1 MARIKKYGLT
11 YAQPLS
17 AYATFIKD
25 TAPNSQ
31 YFRITEFKETFTGGK
46 NGFLIEGCEHLS
58 QATEVQIQVLDVAGN
73 ALYVE
78 VGNGIPEYYEGTSK
92 IISVYVYED
101 TPAGPA
107 TITILGQLKTYLD
120 EGGVVRDIPDEWK
133 NNYNIKWQKSFNIN
147 TLLRNEDKVR
157 FYRRPKVDITEIVK
171 PIFSAGFSNVT
182 NTGLVSGTPVSPR
195 TGEYLS
201 DYKQPTSYRLKT
213 TNSAFTGSMEGNLIN
228 VTSLAYSPVISE
240 VINKNEIIVTQPYVD
255 SFGVVLPFTDRA
267 YTSTFSYIEGASNI
281 ASALTGSFAK
291 IKLTDLTAFVGDV
304 ARVRIF
310 RKSQSDV
317 TDYQFVQEVVLET
330 NELLLDLE
338 TTNKNQETYGI
349 FTQDVIND
357 YWVASSGLTTTFN
370 QNYLFN
376 SVKLDSSTA
385 NYFYTTKSLA
395 ITKDAEYNLSFNVR
409 LTENIAPGNYI
420 KAFLSGSKQSTN
432 GTVQVKQA
440 ITTVSSTNSV
450 LQKSTNTDN
459 IIAEEIDNAR
469 LYFEIK
475 GNGWHIANVSFVAAQ
490 ETSFSP
496 DEITF
501 IQPVPRTLPEE
512 TFKYR
517 FEFYDINNNYIPVLV
532 EETKTFDG
540 GNLQRLQKGLVFN
553 PKYLYFTF
561 DSGSNPVE
569 PTVVGFSVTKNLLTG
584 SVTYTSQSF
593 DFFGDELFGS
603 DYTASFTGQQ
613 YPGSLDD
620 ITSDNPTLKVANFT
634 GSRSDKNIQLIKIKG
649 ECEGFEDTVIISKVL
664 DGFGGVNHIIR
675 PYRGVD
681 IRNSSTQSLE
691 VQAVRID
698 GINEIILN
706 SSAVKN
712 WGNIQ
717 LHVLSAS
724 LDPLNEPE
732 RFVNLMYV
740 TQSNFIKGLITGS
753 LGSRQINY
761 NATFNRD
768 SIDKR
773 LTLYLMPSSSAVGVP
788 AYIASSSVLTS
799 IVLSDFQDGLDSGF
813 VAYDTDVFNINFRES
828 LNFIP
833 AIANVTGSFFVR
845 GRNTDPLTSS
855 LSVYPSMSINKDFV
869 PEYWV
874 YYVTH
879 SSTWNR
885 DISVVATDDDNN
897 PIISQAPNSAYGNY
911 VRSPLNQS
919 KTLTIT
925 YTYTE
930 PYTSASVS
938 VDKTFTIIP
947 AGKPGDE
954 SIVFEIN
961 PIAVTLGANSRG
973 IVGDYRPSIT
983 DIKLKQGSRYLAF
996 SSSANV
1002 KDNLNTHGTFYLLK
1016 KTDNNDY
1023 TSSINDVNIT
1033 AGNVHFTSSFG
1044 VPYTASL
1051 IVSASSNMTD
1061 LSGSIEYLLVVHP
1074 YYTSSIYT
1082 ASVVQQYTKILEGA
1096 PPIQILITPQNV
1108 TLAADEVG
1116 FVTPA
1121 GYTPADTTIQVK
1133 EGDDFLKLT
1142 TTESFANA
1150 DARKGTYTINSIQ
1163 PSVSNG
1169 IFTILT
1175 GSFSQSMSSSKTGLT
1190 GRINYHRFDYPYVS
1204 ASALYTIQVYPFALG
1219 AGHQPTSSIYTRTQ
1233 QFTKNVSVPNAR
1245 AVAIEATTN
1254 TVNFDG
1260 DGVITS
1266 PDGLITLTATA
1277 TNTTGAVWFNFY
1289 KNDDTNTGTGPTPIP
1304 EISAGSKTGEY
1315 IIESSDAVDPGEN
1328 AKWSV
1333 IIRDGSDRAYPLPP
1347 TNSHP
1352 IRATNSLTITGI
1364 KNGPTAYNVQLT
1376 NENCSVINKVSGQL
1390 SVVGSGTQIK
1400 ATKGTGSLLHKTD
1413 VLRGGPGFSPKTTD
1427 QFGNDIG
1434 SIGEYQVS
1442 IYSVSG
1448 HLNLAENLSGS
1459 QILST
1464 FNDIATIGDLTG
1476 WTTPETYPIAEVVYE
1491 VNIENGRLL
1500 LYKTQSLSINF
1511 EGATGPGIVMRGEWN
1526 NTTDYS
1532 GSVETQNKRR
1542 DAVIYGTSPVTYYA
1556 AVSGSG
1562 PTTYKK
1568 HDNGAFIPGN
1578 KVDFQP
1584 PTNGGNNAYW
1594 EYLGQEEF
1602 FVAAKIAIFEESFV
1616 KNTINVGNNIG
1627 SAFANIVLA
1636 GGRND
1641 PYMAIGQYSNI
1652 GYNQSGIWLG
1662 IYDLGAGAYMP
1673 RFSLLDTAGTNYLK
1687 WSGTGLQMAGDLE
1700 IVAGA
1705 TGNASTKAFASGSAG
1720 TALTSAENI
1729 AQLKST
1735 FAYSASLSRTKE
1747 LADGAFPGTFISSN
1761 FIYSPIVAGVD
1772 GYFSSTFKVGQNGIT
1787 LDGGAKK
1794 IYIGTG
1800 TYKNSNTS
1808 FYVDNDSQFSLGD
1821 RLYFDGTNL
1830 TIAGKVTAD
1839 SGNIGGWVID
1849 GDNLRDENS
1858 NIILN
1863 PTVPAIEIYDNSDVK
1878 RLDIRKGS
1886 LSTPGVSGNITIT
1899 APQFD
1904 DELGASMYYYNT
1916 WPGLEE
1922 YRSVAYTTLTVSTT
1936 GTYTN
1941 ATPSWG
1947 VSNTMDL
1954 EAGNNYIGDISVDI
1968 YIEIHNSSTPGVGT
1982 LVHMFKIGQGA
1993 TLTAPNQI
2001 VGVSNLNTPRSLYFT
2016 AGTYYVFTTVQ
2027 SMGGIDFNT
2036 SIYFSR
2042 AELTGTTFTPS
2053 AVSLTAALDQTELTD
2068 EGLFIVQDTNKYA
2081 KISRITSANFIEV
2094 SQNSATYAAVN
2105 ATNFLGKGNPAI
2117 ILTKGDLKVLDG
2129 RIEFNQPGSDR
2140 GFSVNWT
2147 KGAPANYEGQLGQV
2161 LDAGQ
2166 LRPSIRFN
2174 NIAGAGAIGGTMRGV
2189 EISIANGWIGRNT
2202 SSRRFKE
2209 DIEIWQHP
2217 SVLDI
2222 INSVDV
2228 KTFYWKVD
2236 AEKEYRPQNI
2246 GLIAEELLEAGLEEY
2261 VGFDTDRDE
2270 NGVDKLN
2277 PDGSKAML
2285 PYDIDKTGLVFPLW
2299 RAVQELSK
2307 KIKDLEDKINELN
2320 S

>member
-31 YFRITEFKETFTGGK
+31 YFRVTEFKETFTGGK
-46 NGFLIEGCEHLS
+46 NGFLIEGCEHLMQS
-58 QATEVQIQVLDVAGN
+58 TEVQIQVLDVEGN

-78 VGNGIPEYYEGTSK
+78 IGNGIPEYYEGTSK
-92 IISVYVYED
+92 IISVYVYEN

-120 EGGVVRDIPDEWK
+120 EGGVVRDVPDEWK

-201 DYKQPTSYRLKT
+201 NYKQPTSYRLKT

-228 VTSLAYSPVISE
+228 IPSLTYSPIISE
-240 VINKNEIIVTQPYVD
+240 VINKNEIIVAQPYTD
-255 SFGVVLPFTDRA
+255 AFGIVSPFTDKL

-338 TTNKNQETYGI
+338 TTNKNQEVYGI
-349 FTQDVIND
+349 FTQDVIKD
-357 YWVASSGLTTTFN
+357 YWVTSSNNISAQFN
-370 QNYLFN
+370 QNFLFD
-376 SVKLDSSTA
+376 SVKLDSSIA

-532 EETKTFDG
+532 EQTKTFDG

-593 DFFGDELFGS
+593 DFFGDELYAS
-603 DYTASFTGQQ
+603 DYTASWTGQQ
-613 YPGSLDD
+613 YPGRLDD
-620 ITSDNPTLKVANFT
+620 ITSDNPTLRVANFT
-634 GSRSDKNIQLIKIKG
+634 GSRIDKNVQLVKIKG
-649 ECEGFEDTVIISKVL
+649 ECEGYEDTVIISKVL

-706 SSAVKN
+706 GSAVKN

-724 LDPLNEPE
+724 LNPVLEPE

-740 TQSNFIKGLITGS
+740 TQSNFIKGVTTGS
-753 LGSRQINY
+753 LGSKQINY

-773 LTLYLMPSSSAVGVP
+773 LTLYLMPSSSAAGVP

-799 IVLSDFQDGLDSGF
+799 IVLSDFQDGLDAGF
-813 VAYDTDVFNINFRES
+813 VAYDTDVFNINFRNS
-828 LNFIP
+828 LDFIP

-897 PIISQAPNSAYGNY
+897 IIISQAPNPAYGNY

-961 PIAVTLGANSRG
+961 PANVSLKANPKG
-973 IVGDYRPSIT
+973 IVNSYSSSVT
-983 DIKLKQGSRYLAF
+983 DIRLKQGSRYLIYTA
-996 SSSANV
+996 SR
-1002 KDNLNTHGTFYLLK
+1002 KEGTFYIAQASI
-1016 KTDNNDY
+1016 
-1023 TSSINDVNIT
+1023 TSSNIMPGFVINPTGPGFNKDFTGSLFIGT
-1033 AGNVHFTSSFG
+1033 AN
-1044 VPYTASL
+1044 SL
-1051 IVSASSNMTD
+1051 TN
-1061 LSGSIEYLLVVHP
+1061 LSGSVTYPLEIQP
-1074 YYTSSIYT
+1074 YYTSSVYT
-1082 ASVVQQYTKILEGA
+1082 ASVVQAYTKILDGP
-1096 PPIQILITPQNV
+1096 PPIEVIISPAATAIQ
-1108 TLAADEVG
+1108 ADEVG
-1116 FVTPA
+1116 YVSPA
-1121 GYTPADTTIQVK
+1121 GYAGANTTIKVR
-1133 EGDDFLKLT
+1133 EGNDYLT
-1142 TTESFANA
+1142 FTT
-1150 DARKGTYTINSIQ
+1150 
-1163 PSVSNG
+1163 
-1169 IFTILT
+1169 
-1175 GSFSQSMSSSKTGLT
+1175 QSMAPGTFRIQTGGSVIPSNIMVETITSSSRDTG
-1190 GRINYHRFDYPYVS
+1190 IVKFNRFDYPYVS
-1204 ASALYTIQVYPFALG
+1204 SSIQYNVVVNPYSLTNGHVY
-1219 AGHQPTSSIYTRTQ
+1219 TSSVIERTQ
-1233 QFTKNVSVPNAR
+1233 TITKNVAPPNAR

-1266 PDGLITLTATA
+1266 PLDPITLTATA

-1304 EISAGSKTGEY
+1304 EVSAGSKTATYE
-1315 IIESSDAVDPGEN
+1315 IEGSDAVDPGEN

-1333 IIRDGSDRAYPLPP
+1333 IIRDG
-1347 TNSHP
+1347 NSSPSAP

-1390 SVVGSGTQIK
+1390 SVVGSGTQVK
-1400 ATKGTGSLLHKTD
+1400 ATKGDVPLLHKTAVVD
-1413 VLRGGPGFSPKTTD
+1413 GGPGFSPKTTD

-1434 SIGEYQVS
+1434 SLGEYQVS
-1442 IYSVSG
+1442 VYSVSG
-1448 HLNLAENLSGS
+1448 HLTLGDSLTALDT
-1459 QILST
+1459 LPT
-1464 FNDIATIGDLTG
+1464 FNDIAKIGDLAG
-1476 WTTPETYPIAEVVYE
+1476 WTTPETYPIAQIVYE

-1562 PTTYKK
+1562 PTTYNKQGTLVNY
-1568 HDNGAFIPGN
+1568 HAPTAGSDNAWWQF
-1578 KVDFQP
+1578 
-1584 PTNGGNNAYW
+1584 
-1594 EYLGQEEF
+1594 LGEEEF

-1616 KNTINVGNNIG
+1616 KNTINIGNNIG

-1641 PYMAIGQYSNI
+1641 PYMAIGQYANI

-1673 RFSLLDTAGTNYLK
+1673 RFSLLDTAGTSYLK

-1735 FAYSASLSRTKE
+1735 AAYTAALAKTQQ

-1761 FIYSPIVAGVD
+1761 FIYSPVVAGVG
-1772 GYFSSTFKVGQNGIT
+1772 GYFSDTFKVGAGGIV
-1787 LDGGAKK
+1787 LDGTNKK

-1800 TYKNSNTS
+1800 TYQNVNTS
-1808 FYVDNDSQFSLGD
+1808 FYVDNNNKFSLGD

-1849 GDNLRDENS
+1849 GSNLRDENS

-1863 PTVPAIEIYDNSDVK
+1863 PTVPAIEIYDNSDIK
-1878 RLDIRKGS
+1878 RLDVRKGA
-1886 LSTPGVSGNITIT
+1886 LSVPGTSGAITIT
-1899 APQFD
+1899 PPAFNAEFPED
-1904 DELGASMYYYNT
+1904 TYYSFS
-1916 WPGLEE
+1916 WPGVED
-1922 YRSVAYTTLTVSTT
+1922 YRSTAYTTFTVTNAGS
-1936 GTYTN
+1936 YTN
-1941 ATPSWG
+1941 TSPSWG
-1947 VSNTMDL
+1947 YLSPFFSSSPSFVGN
-1954 EAGNNYIGDISVDI
+1954 AGLDV
-1968 YIEIHNSSTPGVGT
+1968 YIEIHNSATPSSAT
-1982 LVHMFKIGQGA
+1982 ILHQFKIGDGPQVYLA
-1993 TLTAPNQI
+1993 NQEKSCI
-2001 VGVSNLNTPRSLYFT
+2001 TNNSPRSLYLT
-2016 AGTYYVFTTVQ
+2016 AGTYYVFILVNTYG
-2027 SMGGIDFNT
+2027 SINFN
-2036 SIYFSR
+2036 SSAYASYVDV
-2042 AELTGTTFTPS
+2042 TGMYFTPS
-2053 AVSLTAALDQTELTD
+2053 AVSFNVGLDQTELTD
-2068 EGLFIVQDTNKYA
+2068 EGLLVVQDSDKYA
-2081 KISRITSANFIEV
+2081 KISRASASDFIRV
-2094 SQNSATYAAVN
+2094 SQNSTTNAAIN
-2105 ATNFLGKGNPAI
+2105 ASNFQGKGYPAI
-2117 ILTKGDLKVLDG
+2117 TLTKGDLKVLDG
-2129 RIEFNQPGSDR
+2129 RIEFNQPGVDR

-2209 DIEIWQHP
+2209 DIQIWQHP

-2236 AEKEYRPQNI
+2236 AEKEHRPQNI

>member
-120 EGGVVRDIPDEWK
+120 EGGVVRNIPDEWK

-201 DYKQPTSYRLKT
+201 DYKQPASYRLKT

-349 FTQDVIND
+349 FTQDIIKD
-357 YWVASSGLTTTFN
+357 YWVTSSNSISAQFN

-376 SVKLDSSTA
+376 SVKLDSSTP

-440 ITTVSSTNSV
+440 ITTVSSTNNV

-469 LYFEIK
+469 LYFEVK
-475 GNGWHIANVSFVAAQ
+475 GNGWHVANVSFVAAQ

-613 YPGSLDD
+613 YPGRLDD
-620 ITSDNPTLKVANFT
+620 ITSDNPTLRVANFT

-724 LDPLNEPE
+724 LNPVLEPE

-740 TQSNFIKGLITGS
+740 TQSNFIKGVTTGS
-753 LGSRQINY
+753 LGSKQINY

-773 LTLYLMPSSSAVGVP
+773 LTLYLMPSSSAAGVP

-813 VAYDTDVFNINFRES
+813 VAYDTDVFNINFRDS

-885 DISVVATDDDNN
+885 DISVVAIDDDNN

-938 VDKTFTIIP
+938 VDKTFTIVP

-961 PIAVTLGANSRG
+961 PVSVNLKSNPKG
-973 IVGDYRPSIT
+973 IVNSYDPSRT
-983 DIKLKQGSRYLAF
+983 EIKLKQGSRYLKF
-996 SSSANV
+996 D
-1002 KDNLNTHGTFYLLK
+1002 KTRTPGTFY
-1016 KTDNNDY
+1016 
-1023 TSSINDVNIT
+1023 
-1033 AGNVHFTSSFG
+1033 
-1044 VPYTASL
+1044 TASTSISTGMGVYSPYWVTGSNIITGSVVDTIPLGGGYENTLL
-1051 IVSASSNMTD
+1051 ISNASNFNN
-1061 LSGSIEYLLVVHP
+1061 LSGSILYNLEIQP
-1074 YYTSSIYT
+1074 YYTSSVYT
-1082 ASVVQQYTKILEGA
+1082 ASIIQNYTKTLDGP
-1096 PPIQILITPQNV
+1096 PPIEVIISPAATAIQ
-1108 TLAADEVG
+1108 ADEVG
-1116 FVTPA
+1116 FVSPA
-1121 GYTPADTTIQVK
+1121 GYAGANTTIKVR
-1133 EGDDFLKLT
+1133 EGNDYLTLT
-1142 TTESFANA
+1142 T
-1150 DARKGTYTINSIQ
+1150 
-1163 PSVSNG
+1163 
-1169 IFTILT
+1169 
-1175 GSFSQSMSSSKTGLT
+1175 QSMAPGTFRIQTGGSVIPSNIMVETITSSSRDTG
-1190 GRINYHRFDYPYVS
+1190 IVKFNRFDYPYVS
-1204 ASALYTIQVYPFALG
+1204 SSIQYNVVVNPYSLTNGHVY
-1219 AGHQPTSSIYTRTQ
+1219 TSSVIERTQ
-1233 QFTKNVSVPNAR
+1233 TITKNVAPPNAR
-1245 AVAIEATTN
+1245 AVALEATTN

-1266 PDGLITLTATA
+1266 PLDPITLTATA

-1304 EISAGSKTGEY
+1304 EVSAGSKTATYE
-1315 IIESSDAVDPGEN
+1315 IEGSDAVDPGEN

-1333 IIRDGSDRAYPLPP
+1333 IIRDG
-1347 TNSHP
+1347 NSSPSAP

-1376 NENCSVINKVSGQL
+1376 NENCSVIYKVSGQL
-1390 SVVGSGTQIK
+1390 SVVGSGTQVK
-1400 ATKGTGSLLHKTD
+1400 ATKGDVPLLHKTAVVD
-1413 VLRGGPGFSPKTTD
+1413 GGPGFSPKTTD

-1434 SIGEYQVS
+1434 SLGEYQVS
-1442 IYSVSG
+1442 VFSVSN
-1448 HLNLAENLSGS
+1448 HLTLGDSVEALDT
-1459 QILST
+1459 LPT
-1464 FNDIATIGDLTG
+1464 FNDIATIGDLAG
-1476 WTTPETYPIAEVVYE
+1476 WATPETYPIAEIVYE
-1491 VNIENGRLL
+1491 VNIENGRLI

-1511 EGATGPGIVMRGEWN
+1511 EGATGPGIVMRGEWK

-1562 PTTYKK
+1562 PTTYNKQGTLVNY
-1568 HDNGAFIPGN
+1568 HAPTAGGDNAWW
-1578 KVDFQP
+1578 Q
-1584 PTNGGNNAYW
+1584 
-1594 EYLGQEEF
+1594 YLGQEEF

-1673 RFSLLDTAGTNYLK
+1673 RFSLLDTAGTSYLK

-1808 FYVDNDSQFSLGD
+1808 FYVDNNSQFSLGD

-1849 GDNLRDENS
+1849 GNNLRDENS

-1878 RLDIRKGS
+1878 RLDIRKGI
-1886 LSTPGVSGNITIT
+1886 LSSPSAGTTITIT
-1899 APQFD
+1899 PPQFD
-1904 DELGASMYYYNT
+1904 DEFGASMYYYNT

-1922 YRSVAYTTLTVSTT
+1922 YRSVAYNTLTVSTS
-1936 GTYTN
+1936 GTYIN

-1947 VSNTMDL
+1947 VSNTLEL
-1954 EAGNNYIGDISVDI
+1954 EAGPSNYIGDISVDI

-1982 LVHMFKIGQGA
+1982 LVQMFKIGQGS
-1993 TLTAPNQI
+1993 TLTTSGQT
-2001 VGVSNLNTPRSLYFT
+2001 VGITNVNTSRTLYFT

-2027 SMGGIDFNT
+2027 SMGSIDFSTNP
-2036 SIYFSR
+2036 SISR

-2053 AVSLTAALDQTELTD
+2053 AVTLTTALDQTELTD
-2068 EGLFIVQDTNKYA
+2068 EGLFVIQDINKYA
-2081 KISRITSANFIEV
+2081 KISRESTTDFITV
-2094 SQNSATYAAVN
+2094 SQNSATYAAIN

-2117 ILTKGDLKVLDG
+2117 TLTKGDLKVLDG
-2129 RIEFNQPGSDR
+2129 RIEFNQPGVDR

-2147 KGAPANYEGQLGQV
+2147 KGAPSNYEGQLGQV

>member
-31 YFRITEFKETFTGGK
+31 YFRVTEFKETFTGGK
-46 NGFLIEGCEHLS
+46 NGFLIEGCEHLMQS
-58 QATEVQIQVLDVAGN
+58 TEVQIQVLDVEGN
-73 ALYVE
+73 PLYVE
-78 VGNGIPEYYEGTSK
+78 IGNGIPEYYEGTSK
-92 IISVYVYED
+92 LISVYVYED

-107 TITILGQLKTYLD
+107 TITILGELKTYLD
-120 EGGVVRDIPDEWK
+120 EGGVVREVPDEWK

-182 NTGLVSGTPVSPR
+182 NTGLVSGTPIAPR
-195 TGEYLS
+195 TGEFLS
-201 DYKQPTSYRLKT
+201 DFKQPTSYRLQT

-228 VTSLAYSPVISE
+228 IPSLAYSPVISE
-240 VINKNEIIVTQPYVD
+240 VINKNEIVVTQPYVD
-255 SFGVVLPFTDRA
+255 ASGVVSAFTDRV
-267 YTSTFSYIEGASNI
+267 YNSTFSYVEGASNI

-304 ARVRIF
+304 ARVKIF

-317 TDYQFVQEVVLET
+317 TDYQFVQEIVLES

-338 TTNKNQETYGI
+338 TTNKNQEAYGI
-349 FTQDVIND
+349 FTQDVIKD
-357 YWVASSGLTTTFN
+357 YWITSSNSISAQFN
-370 QNYLFN
+370 QSFLFN
-376 SVKLDSSTA
+376 SVKLDSPST

-395 ITKDAEYNLSFNVR
+395 ITKDAEYNLNFNVR
-409 LTENIAPGNYI
+409 LTENVSPNNYI

-432 GTVQVKQA
+432 GIVQVNQP
-440 ITTVSSTNSV
+440 ITTITSTNSV

-469 LYFEIK
+469 LYFEVK
-475 GNGWHIANVSFVAAQ
+475 GSGWHIANVSFVAAQ

-512 TFKYR
+512 TFNYR

-532 EETKTFDG
+532 EQTKTFDG

-593 DFFGDELFGS
+593 DFFGDELYAS
-603 DYTASFTGQQ
+603 DYTASWTGQQ
-613 YPGSLDD
+613 YPGRLDD
-620 ITSDNPTLKVANFT
+620 ILSDNPTLRVANFT
-634 GSRSDKNIQLIKIKG
+634 GSRLDKNIQLVKITG
-649 ECEGFEDTVIISKVL
+649 EVEGFTDTVIISKVL

-724 LDPLNEPE
+724 LNPALEPD

-740 TQSNFIKGLITGS
+740 TQSNFIKGLTTGS
-753 LGSRQINY
+753 LGSKQINY

-773 LTLYLMPSSSAVGVP
+773 LTLYLMPSSSAAGVP

-799 IVLSDFQDGLDSGF
+799 IVLSDFQDGLDAGF
-813 VAYDTDVFNINFRES
+813 VAYDTDVFNINFRNS
-828 LNFIP
+828 LDFIP
-833 AIANVTGSFFVR
+833 GIANVTGSFFVR

-897 PIISQAPNSAYGNY
+897 IIPSQAPNPAYGNY
-911 VRSPLNQS
+911 VRSALNQS

-961 PIAVTLGANSRG
+961 PANVSLKANPKG
-973 IVGDYRPSIT
+973 VVNSYSSSVT
-983 DIKLKQGSRYLAF
+983 DIRLKQGSRYLIYTA
-996 SSSANV
+996 SR
-1002 KDNLNTHGTFYLLK
+1002 KEGTFYIAQSSI
-1016 KTDNNDY
+1016 
-1023 TSSINDVNIT
+1023 TSSNIMPGFVINPTGPGFNKDFTGSLLIGT
-1033 AGNVHFTSSFG
+1033 AN
-1044 VPYTASL
+1044 SL
-1051 IVSASSNMTD
+1051 TN
-1061 LSGSIEYLLVVHP
+1061 LSGSVTYPLEIQP
-1074 YYTSSIYT
+1074 YYTSSVYT
-1082 ASVVQQYTKILEGA
+1082 ASVIQTYTKILDGP
-1096 PPIQILITPQNV
+1096 PPIEVIISPSSTAIQ
-1108 TLAADEVG
+1108 ADEVG
-1116 FVTPA
+1116 YVSPA
-1121 GYTPADTTIQVK
+1121 GYAGANTTIKVR
-1133 EGDDFLKLT
+1133 EGNDYL
-1142 TTESFANA
+1142 
-1150 DARKGTYTINSIQ
+1150 
-1163 PSVSNG
+1163 
-1169 IFTILT
+1169 IFTT
-1175 GSFSQSMSSSKTGLT
+1175 QSMAPGTFRIQTGGSVIPSNIMVDTITSSSRDTGII
-1190 GRINYHRFDYPYVS
+1190 RFNRFDYPYVS
-1204 ASALYTIQVYPFALG
+1204 SSIQYNVVVNPYSLTNGHVY
-1219 AGHQPTSSIYTRTQ
+1219 TSSVIERTQ
-1233 QFTKNVSVPNAR
+1233 TITKNVAPANAR
-1245 AVAIEATTN
+1245 AVILEATTN
-1254 TVNFDG
+1254 AVNFDG
-1260 DGVITS
+1260 DGVVTAPLDPI
-1266 PDGLITLTATA
+1266 ILTATA

-1289 KNDDTNTGTGPTPIP
+1289 KNDDTNV
-1304 EISAGSKTGEY
+1304 GSGIVSEDFPNAKYATFEVPA
-1315 IIESSDAVDPGEN
+1315 EDAVSPGEN

-1333 IIRDGSDRAYPLPP
+1333 IIRDG
-1347 TNSHP
+1347 NSSPASP
-1352 IRATNSLTITGI
+1352 IRATNATTITGI
-1364 KNGPTAYNVQLT
+1364 KDGPTAYNVQLT
-1376 NENCSVINKVSGQL
+1376 NENSAVVYKVSGQL
-1390 SVVGSGTQIK
+1390 SVIGSGTQIK
-1400 ATKGTGSLLHKTD
+1400 ATKGDVPLLHKTD

-1427 QFGNDIG
+1427 QFGDEIG
-1434 SIGEYQVS
+1434 SLGEYQVK
-1442 IYSVSG
+1442 IYSKSS
-1448 HLNLAENLSGS
+1448 HLTLAENLSGS
-1459 QILST
+1459 QVLST
-1464 FNDIATIGDLTG
+1464 FNDIATIGDLLG
-1476 WTTPETYPIAEVVYE
+1476 WANPETYPIAEIVYE

-1556 AVSGSG
+1556 AISGSG
-1562 PTTYKK
+1562 PTTYNKS
-1568 HDNGAFIPGN
+1568 GN
-1578 KVDFQP
+1578 PVPATP
-1584 PTNGGNNAYW
+1584 PTAGGNNAYW
-1594 EYLGQEEF
+1594 EFLGEEEF

-1616 KNTINVGNNIG
+1616 KNTINVGNNSG

-1636 GGRND
+1636 GGRED
-1641 PYMAIGQYSNI
+1641 PYMAIGQYANI
-1652 GYNQSGIWLG
+1652 GYDNIGIWLG
-1662 IYDLGAGAYMP
+1662 IYNDGTGPTQYKP
-1673 RFSLLDTAGTNYLK
+1673 RFSLKNATGTNYLR
-1687 WSGTGLQMAGDLE
+1687 WTGTALEVSGDLN
-1700 IVAGA
+1700 IVAGGS
-1705 TGNASTKAFASGSAG
+1705 GNASTQAYANNSASSSAAI
-1720 TALTSAENI
+1720 ALTSAANI
-1729 AQLKST
+1729 ANLT
-1735 FAYSASLSRTKE
+1735 ASAAFQNAVAKTQQ

-1761 FIYSPIVAGVD
+1761 FIYSPVVAGVN
-1772 GYFSSTFKVGQNGIT
+1772 GYFSNTFKVGNNGIT
-1787 LDGGAKK
+1787 LDGANKK
-1794 IYIGTG
+1794 IFIGTG
-1800 TYKNSNTS
+1800 TYQNANTS
-1808 FYVDNDSQFSLGD
+1808 FYVDNNNRFSLGD
-1821 RLYFDGTNL
+1821 RLYFDGTDL
-1830 TIAGKVTAD
+1830 TIAGRVTAD

-1863 PTVPAIEIYDNSDVK
+1863 PTVPAIEIYDNDDIK
-1878 RLDIRKGS
+1878 RLDIRKGT
-1886 LSTPGVSGNITIT
+1886 LSTPGSSGTVTIT
-1899 APQFD
+1899 PPTFD
-1904 DELGASMYYYNT
+1904 QEFPDDTYNFAT
-1916 WPGLEE
+1916 WGSTQD
-1922 YRSVAYTTLTVSTT
+1922 YRSVAYTSFTPTAT
-1936 GTYTN
+1936 GTYVQ
-1941 ATPSWG
+1941 ATPSWNG
-1947 VSNTMDL
+1947 MSALSPYMAASFGYT
-1954 EAGNNYIGDISVDI
+1954 GIIGMDI
-1968 YIEIHNSSTPGVGT
+1968 YIEIHNSATPAVGT
-1982 LVHMFKIGQGA
+1982 LVHNFRIGEGPTVDQSGEED
-1993 TLTAPNQI
+1993 
-2001 VGVSNLNTPRSLYFT
+2001 GVYGINNPLSLYFQS
-2016 AGTYYVFTTVQ
+2016 GVTYYVFV
-2027 SMGGIDFNT
+2027 SVNKYGSIGFGGGSNYVD
-2036 SIYFSR
+2036 
-2042 AELTGTTFTPS
+2042 LTGMTFTPN
-2053 AVSLTAALDQTELTD
+2053 AVTLTLGLDQTELTD
-2068 EGLFIVQDTNKYA
+2068 EGLLVVQDVNKYA
-2081 KISRITSANFIEV
+2081 KISRLSSDDFVQI
-2094 SQNSATYAAVN
+2094 SQNSTTKAGINVQ
-2105 ATNFLGKGNPAI
+2105 NFQGKGNPAI
-2117 ILTKGDLKVLDG
+2117 TITKGDVAVLDG
-2129 RIEFNQPGSDR
+2129 RIEFNQAGVDR
-2140 GFSVNWT
+2140 GYNINWT
-2147 KGAPANYEGQLGQV
+2147 KGAPLNYEGHLGQV
-2161 LDAGQ
+2161 MDAGQ

-2174 NIAGAGAIGGTMRGV
+2174 NIAGVGAVGGTMRGI
-2189 EISIANGWIGRNT
+2189 EISLANGWIGRNT
-2202 SSRRFKE
+2202 SSRRYKE
-2209 DIEIWQHP
+2209 DIEVWQHP
-2217 SVLDI
+2217 SILDV
-2222 INSVDV
+2222 INNVDV

-2236 AEKEYRPQNI
+2236 ADKESRPQNI

-2261 VGFDTDRDE
+2261 VGMEPDRDE
-2270 NGVDKLN
+2270 NGVEKLN
-2277 PDGSKAML
+2277 EDGTKIML
-2285 PYDIDKTGLVFPLW
+2285 PYDVDKTGLVFPLW
-2299 RAVQELSK
+2299 RAMQELSK
-2307 KIKDLEDKINELN
+2307 KVKDLEDKLNQLN

>member
-25 TAPNSQ
+25 TVPNSQ
-31 YFRITEFKETFTGGK
+31 YFRVTEFKETFTGGK
-46 NGFLIEGCEHLS
+46 NGFLIEGCEHLMQS
-58 QATEVQIQVLDVAGN
+58 TEVQIQVLDVEGN
-73 ALYVE
+73 PLYVE
-78 VGNGIPEYYEGTSK
+78 IGNGIPEYYEGTSK
-92 IISVYVYED
+92 LISVYVYED

-107 TITILGQLKTYLD
+107 TITILGELKTYLD
-120 EGGVVRDIPDEWK
+120 EGGVVRDVPDEWK

-182 NTGLVSGTPVSPR
+182 NTGLVTGTPIAPR

-201 DYKQPTSYRLKT
+201 DFKQPTSYRLTT

-228 VTSLAYSPVISE
+228 VPSLTYSPTISE
-240 VINKNEIIVTQPYVD
+240 VINKNEIIVTEPYID
-255 SFGVVLPFTDRA
+255 ASGVVAAFTNRA
-267 YTSTFSYIEGASNI
+267 YTSTFSYVEGASNI

-304 ARVRIF
+304 ARVKIF

-317 TDYQFVQEVVLET
+317 TDFQFVQEIVLES

-338 TTNKNQETYGI
+338 TTTKNQEAYGI
-349 FTQDVIND
+349 FTQDVIKN
-357 YWVASSGLTTTFN
+357 YWVTSSNNISAQFN
-370 QNYLFN
+370 QSYLFN
-376 SVKLDSSTA
+376 SVKLDTPTT

-409 LTENIAPGNYI
+409 LAENVSPNNYI
-420 KAFLSGSKQSTN
+420 KAFLSGSKQSAN
-432 GTVQVKQA
+432 GTVQVNQP
-440 ITTVSSTNSV
+440 ITTITSTNSV

-469 LYFEIK
+469 LYFEVK

-512 TFKYR
+512 TFLYR

-532 EETKTFDG
+532 EQTKTFDG

-613 YPGSLDD
+613 YPGRLDD
-620 ITSDNPTLKVANFT
+620 ITSDNPTLRVANFT

-740 TQSNFIKGLITGS
+740 TQSNFIRGLTTGS

-799 IVLSDFQDGLDSGF
+799 IVLSDFQDGLDAGF
-813 VAYDTDVFNINFRES
+813 VAYDTDVFNINFRNS
-828 LNFIP
+828 LDFVP
-833 AIANVTGSFFVR
+833 SIANVTGSFFVR

-897 PIISQAPNSAYGNY
+897 IILSQAPNPAYGNY

-961 PIAVTLGANSRG
+961 PANVSLKANPKGVVNSYSSSVTEIR
-973 IVGDYRPSIT
+973 
-983 DIKLKQGSRYLAF
+983 LKQGSRYLSYTA
-996 SSSANV
+996 SR
-1002 KDNLNTHGTFYLLK
+1002 KEGTFYIAQASITSSNITPGFVINPAGPGFNK
-1016 KTDNNDY
+1016 DY
-1023 TSSINDVNIT
+1023 TGSLFIGT
-1033 AGNVHFTSSFG
+1033 AANLT
-1044 VPYTASL
+1044 
-1051 IVSASSNMTD
+1051 N
-1061 LSGSIEYLLVVHP
+1061 LSGSVTYPLEIQP
-1074 YYTSSIYT
+1074 YYTSSVYT
-1082 ASVVQQYTKILEGA
+1082 ASVIQSFTKILDGP
-1096 PPIQILITPQNV
+1096 PPIEVIISPASTAIQ
-1108 TLAADEVG
+1108 ADEVG
-1116 FVTPA
+1116 YVSPA
-1121 GYTPADTTIQVK
+1121 GYTGANTSIKVREGNDYLVFTT
-1133 EGDDFLKLT
+1133 
-1142 TTESFANA
+1142 
-1150 DARKGTYTINSIQ
+1150 
-1163 PSVSNG
+1163 
-1169 IFTILT
+1169 
-1175 GSFSQSMSSSKTGLT
+1175 QSMAPGTFRIQTGGSVIPSNIMVETITSSSIDTGIV
-1190 GRINYHRFDYPYVS
+1190 RFNRFDYPYVS
-1204 ASALYTIQVYPFALG
+1204 SSIQYNVVVNPYSLTNGHVY
-1219 AGHQPTSSIYTRTQ
+1219 TSSVIERTQ
-1233 QFTKNVSVPNAR
+1233 TITKNVASPNAR
-1245 AVAIEATTN
+1245 AVTLEATTN

-1260 DGVITS
+1260 DGVITA
-1266 PDGLITLTATA
+1266 PLDPIVLTATA

-1289 KNDDTNTGTGPTPIP
+1289 KNDDIN
-1304 EISAGSKTGEY
+1304 AGSGIVGEDTVGTKKATY
-1315 IIESSDAVDPGEN
+1315 EVPGADAVDPGEN
-1328 AKWSV
+1328 AKWTV
-1333 IIRDGSDRAYPLPP
+1333 IIRDG
-1347 TNSHP
+1347 NSSPSAP
-1352 IRATNSLTITGI
+1352 IRATNSTTITGI
-1364 KNGPTAYNVQLT
+1364 KDGPTAYNIQLT
-1376 NENCSVINKVSGQL
+1376 NENCSVVYKVSGQL
-1390 SVVGSGTQIK
+1390 SVGGSGTQLK
-1400 ATKGTGSLLHKTD
+1400 ATKGDVPLLHKTD
-1413 VLRGGPGFSPKTTD
+1413 TLRGGPGFSPKTTD

-1434 SIGEYQVS
+1434 SIGEYQVK
-1442 IYSVSG
+1442 IYSKSS
-1448 HLNLAENLSGS
+1448 HLTLAENLSGS
-1459 QILST
+1459 QVLST
-1464 FNDIATIGDLTG
+1464 FNDIATIGDLIG
-1476 WTTPETYPIAEVVYE
+1476 WATPETYPIAEIVYE

-1500 LYKTQSLSINF
+1500 LYKTQSLSIQY

-1526 NTTDYS
+1526 NATNYS
-1532 GSVETQNKRR
+1532 GSVETVNKRR

-1562 PTTYKK
+1562 PQTYNKQGTLV
-1568 HDNGAFIPGN
+1568 GA
-1578 KVDFQP
+1578 QA
-1584 PTNGGNNAYW
+1584 PTNGGDNAYW
-1594 EYLGQEEF
+1594 QYLGQEEF

-1616 KNTINVGNNIG
+1616 KNTINVGNNSG

-1636 GGRND
+1636 GGRED
-1641 PYMAIGQYSNI
+1641 PYMAIGQYANI
-1652 GYNQSGIWLG
+1652 GYDQIGIWLG
-1662 IYDLGAGAYMP
+1662 IYNDGTGPTQYKP
-1673 RFSLLDTAGTNYLK
+1673 RFSLKNATGTNYLR
-1687 WSGTGLQMAGDLE
+1687 WTGTALEVSGDLN
-1700 IVAGA
+1700 IVAGGS
-1705 TGNASTKAFASGSAG
+1705 GNASTQAYANNSASSSAAI
-1720 TALTSAENI
+1720 ALTSAANI
-1729 AQLKST
+1729 ANLT
-1735 FAYSASLSRTKE
+1735 ASAAFQNAVAKTQQ

-1761 FIYSPIVAGVD
+1761 FIYSPVVAGVN
-1772 GYFSSTFKVGQNGIT
+1772 GYFSNTFKVGLNGIT
-1787 LDGGAKK
+1787 LDGTNKK

-1800 TYKNSNTS
+1800 TYQNANTS
-1808 FYVDNDSQFSLGD
+1808 FYVDNNNRFSLGD

-1830 TIAGKVTAD
+1830 TIAGTVTAQD
-1839 SGNIGGWVID
+1839 GNIGGWIID
-1849 GDNLRDENS
+1849 GNNLRDENS

-1863 PTVPAIEIYDNSDVK
+1863 PTVPAIEIYDSSDIK
-1878 RLDIRKGS
+1878 RLDIRKGT
-1886 LSTPGVSGNITIT
+1886 LSTPGGGAGTITIT
-1899 APQFD
+1899 PPQFD
-1904 DELGASMYYYNT
+1904 DELTQGLYYVNT

-1922 YRSVAYTTLTVSTT
+1922 YRSVAYNTLTVSTP

-1947 VSNTMDL
+1947 VSNTMYL
-1954 EAGNNYIGDISVDI
+1954 EASSAYEGYISLDI
-1968 YIEIHNSSTPGVGT
+1968 YIEIHNSATPGAGT
-1982 LVHMFKIGQGA
+1982 LVHSFRIGQG
-1993 TLTAPNQI
+1993 NQLYYGNQTVGI
-2001 VGVSNLNTPRSLYFT
+2001 VNQNFPRSLYFA
-2016 AGTYYVFTTVQ
+2016 AGTYYVFTMVQ
-2027 SMGGIDFNT
+2027 TMGAIDLASAGGYLASN
-2036 SIYFSR
+2036 
-2042 AELTGTTFTPS
+2042 ADLTGTVFTPN
-2053 AVSLTAALDQTELTD
+2053 AVTLTIGLNQTELTD
-2068 EGLFIVQDTNKYA
+2068 EGLLVIQDTNKYA
-2081 KISRITSANFIEV
+2081 KISRATSDDFVQI
-2094 SQNSATYAAVN
+2094 SQNSATKAGINVQ
-2105 ATNFLGKGNPAI
+2105 NFLGKGNPAVTI
-2117 ILTKGDLKVLDG
+2117 TKGDIAVLDG
-2129 RIEFNQPGSDR
+2129 RIEFNQAGVDR
-2140 GFSVNWT
+2140 GFNINWT
-2147 KGAPANYEGQLGQV
+2147 KGAPANYEGHLGQV
-2161 LDAGQ
+2161 MDAGQ

-2174 NIAGAGAIGGTMRGV
+2174 NIAGVGAVGGTMRGI
-2189 EISIANGWIGRNT
+2189 EISLANGWIGRNT
-2202 SSRRFKE
+2202 SSRRYKE
-2209 DIEIWQHP
+2209 DIAIWQHP

-2222 INSVDV
+2222 INKVDV

-2236 AEKEYRPQNI
+2236 ADKESRPQNI
-2246 GLIAEELLEAGLEEY
+2246 GLIAEELLAGGLEEY
-2261 VGFDTDRDE
+2261 VGMEPDRDE
-2270 NGVDKLN
+2270 NGVEKLN
-2277 PDGSKAML
+2277 PDGTKIML
-2285 PYDIDKTGLVFPLW
+2285 PYDVDKTGLVFPLW
-2299 RAVQELSK
+2299 RAIQELSK
-2307 KIKDLEDKINELN
+2307 KVKDLEDKLNELN

>member
-25 TAPNSQ
+25 TVPNSQ
-31 YFRITEFKETFTGGK
+31 YFRVTEFKETFTGGK
-46 NGFLIEGCEHLS
+46 NGFLIEGCEHLMQS
-58 QATEVQIQVLDVAGN
+58 TEVQIQVLDVEGN
-73 ALYVE
+73 PLYVE
-78 VGNGIPEYYEGTSK
+78 IGNGIPEYYEGTSK
-92 IISVYVYED
+92 LISVYVYED

-107 TITILGQLKTYLD
+107 TITILGELKTYLD
-120 EGGVVRDIPDEWK
+120 EGGVVRDVPDEWK

-182 NTGLVSGTPVSPR
+182 NTGLVTGTPIAPR

-201 DYKQPTSYRLKT
+201 DFKQPTSYRLTT

-228 VTSLAYSPVISE
+228 VPSLTYSPTISE
-240 VINKNEIIVTQPYVD
+240 VINKNEIIVTEPYID
-255 SFGVVLPFTDRA
+255 ASGVVAAFTNRA
-267 YTSTFSYIEGASNI
+267 YTSTFSYVEGASNI

-304 ARVRIF
+304 ARVKIF

-317 TDYQFVQEVVLET
+317 TDFQFVQEIVLES

-338 TTNKNQETYGI
+338 TTTKNQEAYGI
-349 FTQDVIND
+349 FTQDVIKN
-357 YWVASSGLTTTFN
+357 YWVTSSNNISAQFN
-370 QNYLFN
+370 QSYLFN
-376 SVKLDSSTA
+376 SVKLDTPTT

-409 LTENIAPGNYI
+409 LAENVSPNNYI
-420 KAFLSGSKQSTN
+420 KAFLSGSKQSAN
-432 GTVQVKQA
+432 GTVQVNQP
-440 ITTVSSTNSV
+440 ITTITSTNSV

-469 LYFEIK
+469 LYFEVK

-512 TFKYR
+512 TFLYR

-532 EETKTFDG
+532 EQTKTFDG

-613 YPGSLDD
+613 YPGRLDD
-620 ITSDNPTLKVANFT
+620 ITSDNPTLRVANFT

-740 TQSNFIKGLITGS
+740 TQSNFIRGLTTGS
-753 LGSRQINY
+753 LGSKQINY

-773 LTLYLMPSSSAVGVP
+773 LTLYLMPSSSAAGIP

-799 IVLSDFQDGLDSGF
+799 IVLSDFQDGLDAGF
-813 VAYDTDVFNINFRES
+813 VAYDTDVFNINFRNS
-828 LNFIP
+828 LDFVP
-833 AIANVTGSFFVR
+833 SIANVTGSFFVR

-897 PIISQAPNSAYGNY
+897 PIISQAPNPAYGNY

-961 PIAVTLGANSRG
+961 PANVSLKANPKG
-973 IVGDYRPSIT
+973 IVNSYSSSVT
-983 DIKLKQGSRYLAF
+983 DIRLKQGSRYLIYTA
-996 SSSANV
+996 SR
-1002 KDNLNTHGTFYLLK
+1002 KEGTFYIAQASI
-1016 KTDNNDY
+1016 
-1023 TSSINDVNIT
+1023 TSSNIMPGFVINPAGPGFNKDFTGSLFIGT
-1033 AGNVHFTSSFG
+1033 AN
-1044 VPYTASL
+1044 SL
-1051 IVSASSNMTD
+1051 TN
-1061 LSGSIEYLLVVHP
+1061 LSGSVTYPLEIQP
-1074 YYTSSIYT
+1074 YYTSSVYT
-1082 ASVVQQYTKILEGA
+1082 ASVIQTYTKILDGP
-1096 PPIQILITPQNV
+1096 PPIEVIISPAATAIQ
-1108 TLAADEVG
+1108 ADEVG
-1116 FVTPA
+1116 YVSPA
-1121 GYTPADTTIQVK
+1121 GYAGANTTIKVR
-1133 EGDDFLKLT
+1133 EGNDYLT
-1142 TTESFANA
+1142 FTT
-1150 DARKGTYTINSIQ
+1150 
-1163 PSVSNG
+1163 
-1169 IFTILT
+1169 
-1175 GSFSQSMSSSKTGLT
+1175 QSMDPGTFRIQTGGSVIPSNIMVETITSSSRDTG
-1190 GRINYHRFDYPYVS
+1190 IVKFNRFDYPYVS
-1204 ASALYTIQVYPFALG
+1204 SSIQYNVVVNPYSLTNGHVY
-1219 AGHQPTSSIYTRTQ
+1219 TSSVIERTQ
-1233 QFTKNVSVPNAR
+1233 TITKNVAPPNAR
-1245 AVAIEATTN
+1245 AVTLEATTN
-1254 TVNFDG
+1254 TVNFNG
-1260 DGVITS
+1260 DGVITA
-1266 PDGLITLTATA
+1266 PLDPIVLTATA
-1277 TNTTGAVWFNFY
+1277 FNTTGSVWFNFY
-1289 KNDDTNTGTGPTPIP
+1289 KNDDINAGSGIVG
-1304 EISAGSKTGEY
+1304 EDSAGSKYATWDVPGA
-1315 IIESSDAVDPGEN
+1315 DAVDPGEN
-1328 AKWSV
+1328 AKWTV
-1333 IIRDGSDRAYPLPP
+1333 DIRDG
-1347 TNSHP
+1347 NSSSLAP
-1352 IRATNSLTITGI
+1352 IRATNSTTITGI
-1364 KNGPTAYNVQLT
+1364 KDGPTAYNVQLT
-1376 NENCSVINKVSGQL
+1376 NENCSVVYKVSGQL
-1390 SVVGSGTQIK
+1390 SVVGSGTQVK

-1413 VLRGGPGFSPKTTD
+1413 ILRGGPGFSLKTLD
-1427 QFGNDIG
+1427 QFNNDIG
-1434 SIGEYQVS
+1434 SLGEYQVS
-1442 IYSVSG
+1442 IYSVSD
-1448 HLNLAENLSGS
+1448 HLTLSQSLSGS
-1459 QILST
+1459 QVLST
-1464 FNDIATIGDLTG
+1464 FNDIATIGDLEG
-1476 WTTPETYPIAEVVYE
+1476 WATPETYPVAEIVYE

-1562 PTTYKK
+1562 PTTYNKS
-1568 HDNGAFIPGN
+1568 GN
-1578 KVDFQP
+1578 PVPATP

-1594 EYLGQEEF
+1594 EFLGQEEF

-1729 AQLKST
+1729 ATLKST
-1735 FAYSASLSRTKE
+1735 AAYSSSLARTKE

-1772 GYFSSTFKVGQNGIT
+1772 GYFSSTFKVGNNGIT
-1787 LDGGAKK
+1787 LDGTNKK

-1808 FYVDNDSQFSLGD
+1808 FYVDNNSQFSLGD

-1863 PTVPAIEIYDNSDVK
+1863 PTVPAIEIYDSSDVK
-1878 RLDIRKGS
+1878 RLDIRKGT

-1922 YRSVAYTTLTVSTT
+1922 YRSVAYNTLTVSTT

-1982 LVHMFKIGQGA
+1982 LVHMFKIGQGS

-2068 EGLFIVQDTNKYA
+2068 EGLFVVQDTNKYA
-2081 KISRITSANFIEV
+2081 KISRNSSEDFIKV

-2129 RIEFNQPGSDR
+2129 RIEFNQAGVDR
-2140 GFSVNWT
+2140 GFNINWT
-2147 KGAPANYEGQLGQV
+2147 KGAPANYEGHLGQV
-2161 LDAGQ
+2161 MDAGQ

-2174 NIAGAGAIGGTMRGV
+2174 NIAGAGAVGGTMRGV
-2189 EISIANGWIGRNT
+2189 EISLANGWIGRNT

-2209 DIEIWQHP
+2209 DIAYWEHP
-2217 SVLDI
+2217 SVLDVV
-2222 INSVDV
+2222 NSVEV

-2236 AEKEYRPQNI
+2236 ADKDYRAPNI

-2261 VGFDTDRDE
+2261 VGFEPDRDE
-2270 NGVDKLN
+2270 NGVEKLN
-2277 PDGSKAML
+2277 TDGTKIML

-2307 KIKDLEDKINELN
+2307 KVKDLEDKLNELN

>member
-25 TAPNSQ
+25 TVPNSQ
-31 YFRITEFKETFTGGK
+31 YFRVTEFKETFTGGK
-46 NGFLIEGCEHLS
+46 NGFLIEGCEHLMQS
-58 QATEVQIQVLDVAGN
+58 TEVQIQVLDVEGN
-73 ALYVE
+73 PLYVE
-78 VGNGIPEYYEGTSK
+78 IGNGIPEYYEGTSK
-92 IISVYVYED
+92 LISVYVYED

-107 TITILGQLKTYLD
+107 TITILGELKTYLD
-120 EGGVVRDIPDEWK
+120 EGGVVRDVPDEWK

-182 NTGLVSGTPVSPR
+182 NTGLVTGTPIAPR

-201 DYKQPTSYRLKT
+201 DFKQPTSYRLTT

-228 VTSLAYSPVISE
+228 VPSLTYSPTISE
-240 VINKNEIIVTQPYVD
+240 VINKNEIIVTEPYID
-255 SFGVVLPFTDRA
+255 ASGVVAAFTNRA
-267 YTSTFSYIEGASNI
+267 YTSTFSYVEGASNI

-304 ARVRIF
+304 ARVKIF

-317 TDYQFVQEVVLET
+317 TDFQFVQEIVLES

-338 TTNKNQETYGI
+338 TTTKNQEAYGI
-349 FTQDVIND
+349 FTQDVIKN
-357 YWVASSGLTTTFN
+357 YWVTSSNNISAQFN
-370 QNYLFN
+370 QSYLFN
-376 SVKLDSSTA
+376 SVKLDTPTT

-409 LTENIAPGNYI
+409 LAENVSPNNYI
-420 KAFLSGSKQSTN
+420 KAFLSGSKQSAN
-432 GTVQVKQA
+432 GTVQVNQP
-440 ITTVSSTNSV
+440 ITTITSTNSV

-469 LYFEIK
+469 LYFEVK

-512 TFKYR
+512 TFLYR

-532 EETKTFDG
+532 EQTKTFDG

-613 YPGSLDD
+613 YPGRLDD
-620 ITSDNPTLKVANFT
+620 ITSDNPTLRVANFT

-717 LHVLSAS
+717 LHILSAS
-724 LDPLNEPE
+724 LNPALEPE

-740 TQSNFIKGLITGS
+740 TQSNFIRGLTTGS
-753 LGSRQINY
+753 LGSKQINY

-773 LTLYLMPSSSAVGVP
+773 LTLYLMPSSSAAGIP

-799 IVLSDFQDGLDSGF
+799 IVLSDFQDGLDAGF
-813 VAYDTDVFNINFRES
+813 VAYDTDVFNINFRNS
-828 LNFIP
+828 LDFVP
-833 AIANVTGSFFVR
+833 GIANVTGSFFVR
-845 GRNTDPLTSS
+845 GRNTDPLTAS

-897 PIISQAPNSAYGNY
+897 IILSQAPNPAYGNY

-961 PIAVTLGANSRG
+961 PANVSLKANPKG
-973 IVGDYRPSIT
+973 IVNSYSSSVT
-983 DIKLKQGSRYLAF
+983 DIRLKQGSRYLIYTA
-996 SSSANV
+996 SR
-1002 KDNLNTHGTFYLLK
+1002 KEGTFYIAQASITSSNIMPGFVINPAGPGFNK
-1016 KTDNNDY
+1016 DY
-1023 TSSINDVNIT
+1023 TGSLQIGT
-1033 AGNVHFTSSFG
+1033 AN
-1044 VPYTASL
+1044 SL
-1051 IVSASSNMTD
+1051 TN
-1061 LSGSIEYLLVVHP
+1061 LSGSVTYPLEIQP
-1074 YYTSSIYT
+1074 YYTSSVYT
-1082 ASVVQQYTKILEGA
+1082 ASVIQSFTKILDGP
-1096 PPIQILITPQNV
+1096 PPIEVIISPASTAIQ
-1108 TLAADEVG
+1108 ADEVG
-1116 FVTPA
+1116 YVSPA
-1121 GYTPADTTIQVK
+1121 GYTGANTSIKVREGNDYLVFTT
-1133 EGDDFLKLT
+1133 
-1142 TTESFANA
+1142 
-1150 DARKGTYTINSIQ
+1150 
-1163 PSVSNG
+1163 
-1169 IFTILT
+1169 
-1175 GSFSQSMSSSKTGLT
+1175 QSMAPGTFRIQTGGSVIPSNIMVETITSSSIDTGIV
-1190 GRINYHRFDYPYVS
+1190 RFNRFDYPYVS
-1204 ASALYTIQVYPFALG
+1204 SSIQYNVVVNPYSLTNGHVY
-1219 AGHQPTSSIYTRTQ
+1219 TSSVIERTQ
-1233 QFTKNVSVPNAR
+1233 TITKNVASPNAR

-1266 PDGLITLTATA
+1266 PLDPITLTATA

-1304 EISAGSKTGEY
+1304 EVSAGSKTATYE
-1315 IIESSDAVDPGEN
+1315 IESADAVDPGEN

-1333 IIRDGSDRAYPLPP
+1333 IIRDG
-1347 TNSHP
+1347 NSSPAAP

-1376 NENCSVINKVSGQL
+1376 NENCSVIYKVSGQL
-1390 SVVGSGTQIK
+1390 SVVGSGTQVK
-1400 ATKGTGSLLHKTD
+1400 ATKGDVPLLHKTAVVD
-1413 VLRGGPGFSPKTTD
+1413 GGPGFSPKTTD

-1442 IYSVSG
+1442 VYSVSG
-1448 HLNLAENLSGS
+1448 HLTLGDSLNALDTLP
-1459 QILST
+1459 T
-1464 FNDIATIGDLTG
+1464 FNDIATIGDLAG
-1476 WTTPETYPIAEVVYE
+1476 WATPETYPIAEIVYE

-1562 PTTYKK
+1562 PTTYNKQGTLVNY
-1568 HDNGAFIPGN
+1568 HAPTAGSDNAWWQF
-1578 KVDFQP
+1578 
-1584 PTNGGNNAYW
+1584 
-1594 EYLGQEEF
+1594 LGEEEF

-1616 KNTINVGNNIG
+1616 KNTINIGNNSG

-1636 GGRND
+1636 GGRED
-1641 PYMAIGQYSNI
+1641 PYMAIGQYANI
-1652 GYNQSGIWLG
+1652 GYDNIGIWLG
-1662 IYDLGAGAYMP
+1662 IYNDGTGPTQYKP
-1673 RFSLLDTAGTNYLK
+1673 RFSLKNATGTNYLR
-1687 WSGTGLQMAGDLE
+1687 WTGTGLEMAGDLE

-1705 TGNASTKAFASGSAG
+1705 TGNASTKTFASASAG
-1720 TALTSAENI
+1720 TALTSAANI
-1729 AQLKST
+1729 ANLT
-1735 FAYSASLSRTKE
+1735 ASAAFVNAVAKTQQ

-1761 FIYSPIVAGVD
+1761 FIYSPVVAGVN
-1772 GYFSSTFKVGQNGIT
+1772 GYFSNTFKVGNNGIT
-1787 LDGGAKK
+1787 LDGTNKK

-1808 FYVDNDSQFSLGD
+1808 FYVDNNSQFSLGD

-1863 PTVPAIEIYDNSDVK
+1863 PTVPAIEIYDSSDVK
-1878 RLDIRKGS
+1878 RLDIRKGT

-1922 YRSVAYTTLTVSTT
+1922 YRSVAYNTLTVSTT

-1982 LVHMFKIGQGA
+1982 LVHMFKIGQGS
-1993 TLTAPNQI
+1993 TLTTPNQI

-2068 EGLFIVQDTNKYA
+2068 EGLFVVQDTNKYA
-2081 KISRITSANFIEV
+2081 KISRNSSEDFIKV

-2129 RIEFNQPGSDR
+2129 RIEFNQAGVDR
-2140 GFSVNWT
+2140 GFNINWT
-2147 KGAPANYEGQLGQV
+2147 KGAPANYEGHLGQV
-2161 LDAGQ
+2161 MDAGQ

-2174 NIAGAGAIGGTMRGV
+2174 NIAGAGAVGGTMRGV
-2189 EISIANGWIGRNT
+2189 EISLANGWIGRNT

-2209 DIEIWQHP
+2209 DIAYWEHP
-2217 SVLDI
+2217 SVLDVV
-2222 INSVDV
+2222 NSVEV

-2236 AEKEYRPQNI
+2236 ADKDYRAPNI

-2261 VGFDTDRDE
+2261 VGFEPDRDE
-2270 NGVDKLN
+2270 NGVEKLN
-2277 PDGSKAML
+2277 TDGTKIML

-2307 KIKDLEDKINELN
+2307 KVKDLEDKLNELN

>member
-25 TAPNSQ
+25 TVTNSQ
-31 YFRITEFKETFTGGK
+31 YFRVTEFKETFTGGK
-46 NGFLIEGCEHLS
+46 NGFLIEGCEHLMQS
-58 QATEVQIQVLDVAGN
+58 TEVQIQVLDVEGN

-78 VGNGIPEYYEGTSK
+78 IGNGIPEYYEGTSK
-92 IISVYVYED
+92 LISVYVYED

-107 TITILGQLKTYLD
+107 TITILGELKTYLD
-120 EGGVVRDIPDEWK
+120 EGGVVREVPDEWK

-157 FYRRPKVDITEIVK
+157 FYRRPKVDIIEIVK
-171 PIFSAGFSNVT
+171 PIFSAGFSNIT
-182 NTGLVSGTPVSPR
+182 NTGLVTGTPIAPR
-195 TGEYLS
+195 TGEFLS
-201 DYKQPTSYRLKT
+201 DFKQPTSYRLQT
-213 TNSAFTGSMEGNLIN
+213 SNSAFTGSMEGNLIN
-228 VTSLAYSPVISE
+228 IPSLTYSPVISE

-255 SFGVVLPFTDRA
+255 ASGVVSAFTNRA
-267 YTSTFSYIEGASNI
+267 YNSTFSYVEGASNI

-304 ARVRIF
+304 ARVKIF

-317 TDYQFVQEVVLET
+317 TDFQFVQEIVLES

-338 TTNKNQETYGI
+338 TTNKNQEVYGI
-349 FTQDVIND
+349 FTQDVIKD
-357 YWVASSGLTTTFN
+357 YWVTSSNNISAQFN
-370 QNYLFN
+370 QNFLFN
-376 SVKLDSSTA
+376 SAKIDSSTA

-409 LTENIAPGNYI
+409 LAENIAPGNYI
-420 KAFLSGSKQSTN
+420 KAFLSGSKQSTS
-432 GTVQVKQA
+432 GTVQVNQP
-440 ITTVSSTNSV
+440 ITTISSTNSV

-469 LYFEIK
+469 LYFEVK
-475 GNGWHIANVSFVAAQ
+475 GNGWHIANVSFIAAQ

-593 DFFGDELFGS
+593 DFFGDELFAS

-613 YPGSLDD
+613 YPGRLDG
-620 ITSDNPTLKVANFT
+620 ITSDNPTLTVANFT
-634 GSRSDKNIQLIKIKG
+634 GSRLDKNIQLIKIKG
-649 ECEGFEDTVIISKVL
+649 NCEGFEDTVIISKVL

-724 LDPLNEPE
+724 LNPVLEPE

-740 TQSNFIKGLITGS
+740 TQSNFIKGVTTGS
-753 LGSRQINY
+753 LGSKQINY

-773 LTLYLMPSSSAVGVP
+773 LTLYLMPSSSAAGVP

-799 IVLSDFQDGLDSGF
+799 IVLSDFQDGLDAGF
-813 VAYDTDVFNINFRES
+813 VAYDTDVFNINFRNS
-828 LNFIP
+828 LDFIP
-833 AIANVTGSFFVR
+833 SIANVTGSFFVR

-897 PIISQAPNSAYGNY
+897 PIISQAPNPAYGNY

-961 PIAVTLGANSRG
+961 PANVSLKANPKG
-973 IVGDYRPSIT
+973 IVNSYSSSVT
-983 DIKLKQGSRYLAF
+983 DIRLKQGSRYLIYTA
-996 SSSANV
+996 SR
-1002 KDNLNTHGTFYLLK
+1002 KEGTFYIAQASI
-1016 KTDNNDY
+1016 
-1023 TSSINDVNIT
+1023 TSSNIMPGFVINPAGPGFNKDFTGSLFIGT
-1033 AGNVHFTSSFG
+1033 AN
-1044 VPYTASL
+1044 SL
-1051 IVSASSNMTD
+1051 TN
-1061 LSGSIEYLLVVHP
+1061 LSGSVTYPLEIQP
-1074 YYTSSIYT
+1074 YYTSSVYT
-1082 ASVVQQYTKILEGA
+1082 ASVIQTYTKILDGP
-1096 PPIQILITPQNV
+1096 PPIEVIISPAATAIQ
-1108 TLAADEVG
+1108 ADEVG
-1116 FVTPA
+1116 YVSPA
-1121 GYTPADTTIQVK
+1121 GYAGANTTIKVR
-1133 EGDDFLKLT
+1133 EGNDYLTLT
-1142 TTESFANA
+1142 T
-1150 DARKGTYTINSIQ
+1150 
-1163 PSVSNG
+1163 
-1169 IFTILT
+1169 
-1175 GSFSQSMSSSKTGLT
+1175 QSMAPGTFRIQTGGSVIPSNIMVETITSSSRDTG
-1190 GRINYHRFDYPYVS
+1190 IVKFNRFDYPYVS
-1204 ASALYTIQVYPFALG
+1204 SSIQYNVVVNPYSLTNGHVY
-1219 AGHQPTSSIYTRTQ
+1219 TSSVIERTQ
-1233 QFTKNVSVPNAR
+1233 TITKNVASPNAR

-1266 PDGLITLTATA
+1266 PLDPIILTATA

-1304 EISAGSKTGEY
+1304 EVSIGSKTATYE
-1315 IIESSDAVDPGEN
+1315 IESADAVDPGEN

-1333 IIRDGSDRAYPLPP
+1333 IIRDG
-1347 TNSHP
+1347 NSSPAAP

-1376 NENCSVINKVSGQL
+1376 NENCSVIYKVSGQL
-1390 SVVGSGTQIK
+1390 SVVGSGTQVK
-1400 ATKGTGSLLHKTD
+1400 ATKGDVPLLHKTAVVD
-1413 VLRGGPGFSPKTTD
+1413 GGPGFSPKTTD

-1442 IYSVSG
+1442 VYSVSG
-1448 HLNLAENLSGS
+1448 HLTLGDSLNALDTLP
-1459 QILST
+1459 T
-1464 FNDIATIGDLTG
+1464 FNDIATIGDLAG
-1476 WTTPETYPIAEVVYE
+1476 WATPETYPIAEIVYE

-1562 PTTYKK
+1562 PTTYNKQGTLVNY
-1568 HDNGAFIPGN
+1568 HAPTAGSDNAWWQF
-1578 KVDFQP
+1578 
-1584 PTNGGNNAYW
+1584 
-1594 EYLGQEEF
+1594 LGEEEF

-1616 KNTINVGNNIG
+1616 KNTINIGNNSG

-1636 GGRND
+1636 GGRED
-1641 PYMAIGQYSNI
+1641 PYMAIGQYANI
-1652 GYNQSGIWLG
+1652 GYDNIGIWLG
-1662 IYDLGAGAYMP
+1662 IYNDGTGPTQYKP
-1673 RFSLLDTAGTNYLK
+1673 RFSLKNATGTNYLR
-1687 WSGTGLQMAGDLE
+1687 WTGTGLEMAGDLE

-1705 TGNASTKAFASGSAG
+1705 TGNASTKTFASASAG
-1720 TALTSAENI
+1720 TALTSAANI
-1729 AQLKST
+1729 ANLT
-1735 FAYSASLSRTKE
+1735 ASAAFVNAVAKTQQ

-1761 FIYSPIVAGVD
+1761 FIYSPVVAGVN
-1772 GYFSSTFKVGQNGIT
+1772 GYFSNTFKVGSGGIT
-1787 LDGGAKK
+1787 LDGTNKK

-1800 TYKNSNTS
+1800 TYNNANTS
-1808 FYVDNDSQFSLGD
+1808 FYVDSTNKCSLGS
-1821 RLYFDGTNL
+1821 RLFFDGTNL
-1830 TIAGKVTAD
+1830 TIAGSVTAD
-1839 SGNIGGWVID
+1839 SGYLGGID
-1849 GDNLRDENS
+1849 GWIIDSGLIRNNLSTLFLDAANNS
-1858 NIILN
+1858 IYIKTTAGGNPDLIL
-1863 PTVPAIEIYDNSDVK
+1863 K
-1878 RLDIRKGS
+1878 KGS
-1886 LSTPGVSGNITIT
+1886 LSVIGGSTVNFTVATINDANPT
-1899 APQFD
+1899 ISSANSSTY
-1904 DELGASMYYYNT
+1904 LSNSSTKYY
-1916 WPGLEE
+1916 
-1922 YRSVAYTTLTVSTT
+1922 TLTAGNGTAINLSGAT
-1936 GTYTN
+1936 GTYSDGDIDFTATN
-1941 ATPSWG
+1941 TGVTPNTPWQGVINGEFGFDIFTTDDPTGTVFASLTAGYFNVSTFISGTGASATG
-1947 VSNTMDL
+1947 TGNTNQTLTL
-1954 EAGNNYIGDISVDI
+1954 EAGI
-1968 YIEIHNSSTPGVGT
+1968 
-1982 LVHMFKIGQGA
+1982 
-1993 TLTAPNQI
+1993 
-2001 VGVSNLNTPRSLYFT
+2001 
-2016 AGTYYVFTTVQ
+2016 TYYAYPWHSQWGTVISGNVDVFFAQTFPAIQLNKLSEIV
-2027 SMGGIDFNT
+2027 
-2036 SIYFSR
+2036 
-2042 AELTGTTFTPS
+2042 ELTSAGIQIASGTDKYFKAEKSTSTAIPVLTSKGFYQLEGDGINTTLQITGTDSGTAIDIASAAGQINTNGNNITLGTGFTNWQAS
-2053 AVSLTAALDQTELTD
+2053 
-2068 EGLFIVQDTNKYA
+2068 N
-2081 KISRITSANFIEV
+2081 
-2094 SQNSATYAAVN
+2094 
-2105 ATNFLGKGNPAI
+2105 GK
-2117 ILTKGDLKVLDG
+2117 
-2129 RIEFNQPGSDR
+2129 
-2140 GFSVNWT
+2140 
-2147 KGAPANYEGQLGQV
+2147 
-2161 LDAGQ
+2161 AGQ
-2166 LRPSIRFN
+2166 LTYTTQGGETFPTVYLYGLYSP
-2174 NIAGAGAIGGTMRGV
+2174 GGGTRRGL
-2189 EISIANGWIGRNT
+2189 EISLSNWTIGRDT
-2202 SSRRFKE
+2202 SCIRHKY
-2209 DIEIWQHP
+2209 DITSWEPDNLLDKIL
-2217 SVLDI
+2217 SVPI
-2222 INSVDV
+2222 VNY
-2228 KTFYWKVD
+2228 YWKADRDLENPPIQTGV
-2236 AEKEYRPQNI
+2236 
-2246 GLIAEELLEAGLEEY
+2246 IAEEVVAAGFEDWVDFDWHYEDEENPT
-2261 VGFDTDRDE
+2261 G
-2270 NGVDKLN
+2270 DKKWMTS
-2277 PDGSKAML
+2277 G
-2285 PYDIDKTGLVFPLW
+2285 IDKQGLVFVLW
-2299 RAVQELSK
+2299 KAVQELTLK
-2307 KIKDLEDKINELN
+2307 VRDLESKLN